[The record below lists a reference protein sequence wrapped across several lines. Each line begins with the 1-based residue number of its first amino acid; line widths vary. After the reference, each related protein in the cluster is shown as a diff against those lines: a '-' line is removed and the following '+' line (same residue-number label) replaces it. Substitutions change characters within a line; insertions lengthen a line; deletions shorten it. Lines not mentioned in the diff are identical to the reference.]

1 MRRGALAAAITGA
14 AVALITAR
22 LRADYLAIVT
32 LGFSESV
39 RIAAANEIWL
49 TNGSDGI
56 AGIPGPWRGELP
68 PQQFNLMF
76 LGIVVA
82 VLAAVFVV
90 LQRIGR
96 SPFGRVLRA
105 IRDDEDVAAVAGKH
119 VLVFKV
125 KAFAVGAA
133 VLGIAGALYAH
144 ETSYVAPDIFAPLL
158 TLNIILALVAGGVG
172 NNAGAVLGAV
182 LIVALLEGTR
192 FAAPLMPFLEPAQV
206 AAVRELLV
214 SVLLLVIMRALP
226 AGQSSGSG
234 SPRRYACHCASR
246 ALQPARVLLAQAR
259 LQHLAGRG
267 VGSSSTN
274 TTSSGIHHLAI
285 LSGEERQQFLFG
297 DLRALLAMDQQ
308 QGTFLP
314 ARMPC
319 GDHRGL
325 QDAGMADREVLD
337 LDRADPLTAGLDH
350 VLGAIGDGDEAV
362 GIHVRHVA
370 GAEPAVVIH
379 HLAAGALEVAGQHP
393 VAARLDLADR
403 MPSRGNSWPS
413 SSTTRT
419 STP

>member
-1 MRRGALAAAITGA
+1 MLAYLTAMAISGGIYALMALGVNLTWGMAGMVNLGLAGFFAVGAYATALLTKAGVPIPLGVAAAAVAAAITGA

-56 AGIPGPWRGELP
+56 AGIPGPWRGILS
-68 PQQFNLMF
+68 PQQFNLIF

-82 VLAAVFVV
+82 VLAVVFVV
-90 LQRIGR
+90 LQQMGR

-119 VLVFKV
+119 VVMFKV

-144 ETSYVAPDIFAPLL
+144 ETSYIAPDIFAPLL

-192 FAAPLMPFLEPAQV
+192 FAAPLVPFLEPAQV
-206 AAVRELLV
+206 AAARELLV

-226 AGQSSGSG
+226 E
-234 SPRRYACHCASR
+234 
-246 ALQPARVLLAQAR
+246 
-259 LQHLAGRG
+259 
-267 VGSSSTN
+267 
-274 TTSSGIHHLAI
+274 GII
-285 LSGEERQQFLFG
+285 
-297 DLRALLAMDQQ
+297 
-308 QGTFLP
+308 
-314 ARMPC
+314 
-319 GDHRGL
+319 
-325 QDAGMADREVLD
+325 REQV
-337 LDRADPLTAGLDH
+337 
-350 VLGAIGDGDEAV
+350 
-362 GIHVRHVA
+362 VA
-370 GAEPAVVIH
+370 
-379 HLAAGALEVAGQHP
+379 
-393 VAARLDLADR
+393 
-403 MPSRGNSWPS
+403 
-413 SSTTRT
+413 
-419 STP
+419 